1 MSGCERVKKI
11 SRGSRIY
18 FRSELVIFLIIKF
31 ALLSEKKL
39 FVCCLLIYPRT
50 SEETDG
56 TLPRIASFENTGSR
70 IASFENMGSKIVLSS
85 LELVF

>member
-56 TLPRIASFENTGSR
+56 TLPRIASFENTGS
-70 IASFENMGSKIVLSS
+70 KIVLSS